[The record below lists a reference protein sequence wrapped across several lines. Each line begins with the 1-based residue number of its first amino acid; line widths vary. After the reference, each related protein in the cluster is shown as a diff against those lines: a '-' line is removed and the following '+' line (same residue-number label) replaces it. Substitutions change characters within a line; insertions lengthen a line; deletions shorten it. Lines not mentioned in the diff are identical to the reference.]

1 MNPPDENAWDAW
13 TPHELRQRLREVIVP
28 WYVAGGWALDIWH
41 GKQTRVHEDLE
52 FVALRHDA
60 DRFRNIL
67 CELDFFAVKDGIIEY
82 LPPSVPVPSDVS
94 QLWSGDIQRGV
105 WRVDLMIEQGTP
117 DLWVYKRNQAIKMAR
132 SDAVRVSEGGIP
144 YLSPLIVVL
153 FKAKHRRDKDRAD
166 FELCLPKFS
175 AGEKEQLIIWLNDL
189 HPNHEWLTPL
199 QMK

>member
-60 DRFRNIL
+60 DHFRNIL
-67 CELDFFAVKDGIIEY
+67 YELDFFAVKDGIIEY

-94 QLWSGDIQRGV
+94 QIWGGDMQRGV
-105 WRVDLMIEQGTP
+105 WRVDLMIEQGAP

-144 YLSPLIVVL
+144 YLAPMIVVL
-153 FKAKHRRDKDRAD
+153 FKAKHCRDKDRAD

-175 AGEKEQLIIWLNDL
+175 ACEMEQLIIWLNDL